1 MSQEIRRLLST
12 KWVKEGDRGIYHKF
26 NSASILLQIKRV
38 NEVILNQI
46 KMPNRNTVF
55 KINI

>member
-38 NEVILNQI
+38 NEVILNQ
-46 KMPNRNTVF
+46 NA
-55 KINI
+55 